1 MKPLVSVITPCFN
14 GEKFVHRILDS
25 ILDQTYPN
33 IEFIFVNDGS
43 TDHTESIVQ
52 SYADRFKQ
60 AGISF
65 VYIYQENSGLAA
77 TVNRG
82 LAVFKGKY
90 VTWPDSDDFLARDS
104 IACKVEFLESN
115 PEYKMVR
122 SNGVFI
128 REDTLEVAGRISND
142 ENRFNG
148 DIFKDLYM
156 GRTYLCCGCYMIEA
170 NTFFELYPDRQ
181 IYGSREGQNWQLL
194 LPVAS
199 VSKCGYID
207 KDLYCILLRSGS
219 LYRARYSFCKLMNR
233 IDEYIEILRHA
244 FMHSHCDYNE
254 CLRSV
259 YEKYARV
266 RLKLALKYHRADVVK
281 EQYMYLKKNSDITR
295 ADQWAYFWGRSKILN
310 YMYDLIVL
318 PVRVYKRMK
327 SMLKR

>member
-1 MKPLVSVITPCFN
+1 MKPLVSVITPCYN

-25 ILDQTYPN
+25 ILEQTYPN

-43 TDHTESIVQ
+43 TDHTGSIVQ

-104 IACKVEFLESN
+104 IACKAEFLESN

-128 REDTLEVAGRISND
+128 REDTLKAAGRISND
-142 ENRFNG
+142 ENRFNE

-170 NTFFELYPDRQ
+170 KTFFELYPDRQ

-219 LYRARYSFCKLMNR
+219 LYRAHHSFREQMDR
-233 IDEYIEILRHA
+233 IDEHMEILRHA
-244 FMHSHCDYNE
+244 LKRSRCDYTE
-254 CLRSV
+254 CMQSV
-259 YEKYARV
+259 NEKYARV
-266 RLKLALKYHRADVVK
+266 RLNLALKYHHSDVVK
-281 EQYMYLKKNSDITR
+281 EQYRYLKNNSDITR
-295 ADQWAYFWGRSKILN
+295 ADKRAYFWGSSKILN
-310 YMYDLIVL
+310 FIYELITL
-318 PVRVYKRMK
+318 PGRGYNRIKRM
-327 SMLKR
+327 LKK